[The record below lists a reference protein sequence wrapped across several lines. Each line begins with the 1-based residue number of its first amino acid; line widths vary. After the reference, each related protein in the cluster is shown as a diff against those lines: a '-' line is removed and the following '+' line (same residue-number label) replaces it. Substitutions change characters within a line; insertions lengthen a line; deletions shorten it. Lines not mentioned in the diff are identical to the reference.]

1 MSQRVNVVILCEDKQ
16 HAAFARRFLKKMGWT
31 KPPRIPPLPAG
42 RGSGEQSVRERFP
55 VELKSYRSKRG
66 AVGQALVV
74 IVDGDD
80 KGVTTRQAEL
90 DAACTASGV
99 PVREAGERV
108 AVFIPTWNI
117 ETWFAY
123 LDGQEVDESKR
134 DYPRLRR
141 ERECRRHVDALAAM
155 CKQGTLREPAPA
167 SLVTACEEYAERLE
181 PGV

>member
-31 KPPRIPPLPAG
+31 KPPRIPPLTGG

-66 AVGQALVV
+66 AVGQAL
-74 IVDGDD
+74 IVFLDGDNR
-80 KGVTTRQAEL
+80 GVTTRHTEL
-90 DAACTASGV
+90 DAACKASDV

-108 AVFIPTWNI
+108 AVFVPTWNI

-123 LDGQEVDESKR
+123 LDGEEVDESKR

-141 ERECRRHVDALAAM
+141 ERECRRYVDALAEM
-155 CKQGTLREPAPA
+155 CKRGTLQEPAPA
-167 SLVTACEEYAERLE
+167 SLATACEEYAERLE
-181 PGV
+181 QVM